1 MNVTGLFLGRVEIAE
16 EAKESIKR
24 EFLKELNVDIAINR
38 LVWIAENFF
47 EYNGKDIHE
56 LGLYF
61 SVSSNHH
68 PYAIN
73 STPFYGME
81 GERLMYKWTPIEEI
95 GNVELYPEFLR
106 AEIKHLPKCTS
117 ILFQW
122 NKGFQEMINNPT
134 DWCIVIAPEGVRED
148 KIFNPHSSEPDWED
162 PNLDFSKHSETGV
175 IGDPTYVSAELGEKL
190 RSGTVDAVSGTL
202 QEIAA
207 GLKH

>member
-1 MNVTGLFLGRVEIAE
+1 MNVTGLFLGGEFETAE

-24 EFLKELNVDIAINR
+24 EFLEELNVAIAVNR

-47 EYNGKDIHE
+47 EYNGMDIHE

-61 SVSSNHH
+61 SVSSNHD

-106 AEIKHLPKCTS
+106 GEMSLLP
-117 ILFQW
+117 
-122 NKGFQEMINNPT
+122 N
-134 DWCIVIAPEGVRED
+134 
-148 KIFNPHSSEPDWED
+148 D
-162 PNLDFSKHSETGV
+162 PQHV
-175 IGDPTYVSAELGEKL
+175 VQ
-190 RSGTVDAVSGTL
+190 R
-202 QEIAA
+202 
-207 GLKH
+207 